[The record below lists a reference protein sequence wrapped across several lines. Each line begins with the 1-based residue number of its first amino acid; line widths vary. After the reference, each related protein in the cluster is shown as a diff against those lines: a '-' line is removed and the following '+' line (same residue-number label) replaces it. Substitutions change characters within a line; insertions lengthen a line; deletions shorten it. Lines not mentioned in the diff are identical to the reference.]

1 MLHHLLYVS
10 EADRNLQNYELQ
22 EMLVPLIENNR
33 RLDITGLLLYGGGHF
48 MQLLEGEREVIEDLF
63 ERICSDPRH
72 HDVHR
77 LLTFP
82 VENRLFDDWSMSL
95 LNLDM
100 RTTLEETCMIQ
111 LVDEA
116 RRAERQ
122 RRHTDLSIRYLV
134 QFRSLLNSP
143 DTPVSA
149 AV

>member
-1 MLHHLLYVS
+1 
-10 EADRNLQNYELQ
+10 
-22 EMLVPLIENNR
+22 MLVPLIENNR